1 MAWCEWPNRESGLPQ
16 WQEQWRREISEAR
29 DFFWAAGPLLQGNV
43 RTWVCG
49 WAKRNGKNA
58 RQSRRPLQALGHWG
72 LQCGSMEGLGAAVD
86 EPEKL
91 GVEEE
96 DGGGDN
102 PGDDLGYAGIC
113 EFAHPGAIAGELNQG
128 NDGEGQLKT

>member
-1 MAWCEWPNRESGLPQ
+1 MA
-16 WQEQWRREISEAR
+16 
-29 DFFWAAGPLLQGNV
+29 
-43 RTWVCG
+43 RTM
-49 WAKRNGKNA
+49 AKRNFGSA
-58 RQSRRPLQALGHWG
+58 RFFLGGGAICCREMFAHGCAVGQRGTARTSAKVGGRYRCLDIADCSAGRWRAVR
-72 LQCGSMEGLGAAVD
+72 SPLGAAVD